1 MAIRENLELDDAR
14 RATIAKISEGYAK
27 STAQLEA
34 ARRAQERMSFFGNT
48 LVDALDRATTAGA
61 KLKDIIADI
70 GATMKRAL
78 IQGLIT
84 GQGPFGG
91 GPGSG
96 FMSLLPKFQT
106 GGVVP
111 GSGPVPIMAHGGE
124 VVVPKAVAQRGG
136 AGNFSFNQTIDARG
150 AQAGVAD
157 QIAAAMAA
165 NNRALQVTLP
175 SMIRNAQGRGSLR

>member
-1 MAIRENLELDDAR
+1 
-14 RATIAKISEGYAK
+14 
-27 STAQLEA
+27 
-34 ARRAQERMSFFGNT
+34 MSFFGNT

-136 AGNFSFNQTIDARG
+136 MGATFAPIYNIDARG